1 MYLLI
6 IQLYFLNTYDRLLM
20 IGESEGI
27 VEL

>member
-6 IQLYFLNTYDRLLM
+6 IQLYFLNTYDILLM
-20 IGESEGI
+20 IDENEGI